1 MRALQAMVMLLG
13 ALAVLMTGIVPAM
26 AMPGDDASPPP
37 CHEMG
42 VEQREASSQ
51 PTHPGKA
58 MKTMDCCV
66 ACVAAPVLSPP
77 ARGRLTT
84 PRPMATAAPM
94 ALPSGERPSPEPHPP
109 RPALS

>member
-1 MRALQAMVMLLG
+1 MLLG
-13 ALAVLMTGIVPAM
+13 ALAVLMTGVVPAL
-26 AMPGDDASPPP
+26 ALPGDASPPP
-37 CHEMG
+37 CHEMTAAHG
-42 VEQREASSQ
+42 EASSQ
-51 PTHPGKA
+51 STDPGKA
-58 MKTMDCCV
+58 MKVMNCCV
-66 ACVAAPVLSPP
+66 ACVAAPVLHPP